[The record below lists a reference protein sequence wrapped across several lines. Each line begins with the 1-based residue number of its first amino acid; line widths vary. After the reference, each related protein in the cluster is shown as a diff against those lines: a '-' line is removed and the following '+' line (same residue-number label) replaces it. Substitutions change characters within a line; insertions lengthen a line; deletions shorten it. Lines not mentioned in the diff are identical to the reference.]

1 MTFYLS
7 SDSGGFI
14 LSSNKYYSIYLQL
27 KQRIISDDYQEG
39 DLLPSEN
46 ALAKEYGV
54 SRETIRKSLDY
65 LSQDGLIQKK
75 QGLGSIVLN
84 PSLFDFPIS
93 GLTSFKELSD
103 AQEMDSKTILLRNET
118 MLVDDELSAKI
129 HVPVGTE
136 VTAIERI
143 RQVDGQRVIYD
154 YDYLN
159 TDLVGD
165 IPSERLTD
173 SLYDYLEN
181 ELQLPISFA
190 NKEIVVESVT
200 ASDREHMDLRAEDN
214 HLVVIRSHVY
224 LEDTTYFQF
233 SESRHRVDRF
243 RFIDF
248 SRRKHSLEERHY

>member
-1 MTFYLS
+1 MTFLCLHTGGTTLS
-7 SDSGGFI
+7 T
-14 LSSNKYYSIYLQL
+14 NKYYDIYLQL
-27 KQRIISDDYQEG
+27 KQKIITDEYMEG

-46 ALAKEYGV
+46 ALAKEFGV

-84 PSLFDFPIS
+84 PSLFNFPIS
-93 GLTSFKELSD
+93 GLISFKELSD
-103 AQEMDSKTILLRNET
+103 AQQMKSQTLLVRNEKIA
-118 MLVDDELSAKI
+118 VDEELHAKI
-129 HVPVGTE
+129 HMPVGAE
-136 VTAIERI
+136 VRAIERV
-143 RQVDGQRVIYD
+143 RQIDGQRVIYD

-159 TDLVGD
+159 SNLVGD

-181 ELQLPISFA
+181 DLNLPISFA
-190 NKEIVVESVT
+190 NKEILVENAT
-200 ASDREHMDLRAEDN
+200 EKDRKHLDLRAEDN

-224 LEDTTYFQF
+224 LEDATYFQF

-248 SRRKHSLEERHY
+248 SRRKHSLEEHRF